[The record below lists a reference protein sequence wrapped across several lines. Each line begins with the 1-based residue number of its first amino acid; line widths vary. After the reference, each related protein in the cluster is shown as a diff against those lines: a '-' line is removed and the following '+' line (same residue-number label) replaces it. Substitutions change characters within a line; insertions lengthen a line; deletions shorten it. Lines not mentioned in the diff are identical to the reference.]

1 MATDVLVRLRQALP
15 TLRPAEQRIGR
26 AVLENA
32 GIVRD
37 STITE
42 LAKLCETSP
51 ATVARF
57 CNALGFSGYPE
68 FRMEVSTAAGRE
80 EAERARF
87 SIGEGD
93 IDPRD
98 SVDDVVAKVA
108 FQEALT
114 IEQTAKALDRE
125 ALDAVVS
132 AIVAARR
139 IDIFGVASSALTAQD
154 LQQKLHRIGR
164 VSYAWGDAHL
174 ALTSAALLDEDS
186 VAIGISHSGLT
197 LETVQALEVA
207 RAAGARTI
215 AITNFPDSPLT
226 ERADL
231 VLTTTARE
239 TRYRSGA
246 MASRIAQLAVVDFM
260 FVRIAQQLY
269 DEMTSSLELTY
280 NAVQSHR
287 LDYDR
292 RARP

>member
-1 MATDVLVRLRQALP
+1 MPTDVLIRLRQSLP

-26 AVLENA
+26 VVLA
-32 GIVRD
+32 SPGIVRD

-42 LAKLCETSP
+42 LAKACQTSP
-51 ATVARF
+51 SSVARF
-57 CNALGFSGYPE
+57 CNALGYSGYPE
-68 FRMEVSTAAGRE
+68 FRMEVSSATGRE

-98 SVDDVVAKVA
+98 SVDEVVAKVA

-114 IEQTAKALDRE
+114 IEETAKALDRV
-125 ALDAVVS
+125 ALDAVVA
-132 AIVAARR
+132 AIVGAKR
-139 IDIFGVASSALTAQD
+139 IDIFGVASSALTGQD
-154 LQQKLHRIGR
+154 LQQKLHRIGL
-164 VSYAWGDAHL
+164 VSYAWVDPHL
-174 ALTSAALLDEDS
+174 ALTSAALLDSES

-207 RAAGARTI
+207 ANAGARTI
-215 AITNFPDSPLT
+215 AITNFPDSPLAD
-226 ERADL
+226 RAEL

-269 DEMTSSLELTY
+269 DKMTESLALTY
-280 NAVQSHR
+280 NAVQSRR

-292 RARP
+292 RTRP